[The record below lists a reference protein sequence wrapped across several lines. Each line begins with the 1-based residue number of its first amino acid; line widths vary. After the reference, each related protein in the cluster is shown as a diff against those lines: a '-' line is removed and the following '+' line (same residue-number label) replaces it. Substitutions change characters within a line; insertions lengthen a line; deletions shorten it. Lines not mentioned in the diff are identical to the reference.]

1 MKEISDSSILNFD
14 FNRNFCSTL
23 KRYVERA
30 STTRGGFGMGFFGD
44 HQSPWK
50 GLFEIW
56 GFLSPRIED
65 FFLSGDFYPGD
76 WGFLKSWNFYSR
88 ELGSFI
94 SGICEIPGIFWG
106 WGFFEE
112 GFFSWDGIS
121 HQKATSAPRL
131 TLLWIYHVSSI
142 IWIFHLWI
150 HGKY

>member
-23 KRYVERA
+23 KSYVERA

-44 HQSPWK
+44 PQSPWK

-65 FFLSGDFYPGD
+65 LFLSGNFYPRN

-94 SGICEIPGIFWG
+94 SRICEIPGNFWG

-112 GFFSWDGIS
+112 GFFFVRWDIPPKS
-121 HQKATSAPRL
+121 HFCSTTNTFVNLPRIFNYL
-131 TLLWIYHVSSI
+131 NLSS
-142 IWIFHLWI
+142 LNPR
-150 HGKY
+150 